1 MKSSIMN
8 ATLPAT
14 CRRDSS
20 RPLKSHFLRLKKC
33 IVLLLFLTALA
44 GSCERKPAT
53 NEVRDNLIRAM
64 AGKLEKDRPANAP
77 PFHFQIVDVAYFPI
91 GAWYRCE
98 FKVKLIRP
106 DGTDTTGMIKSK
118 ISKDYTEVVK

>member
-1 MKSSIMN
+1 MN
-8 ATLPAT
+8 
-14 CRRDSS
+14 RM
-20 RPLKSHFLRLKKC
+20 
-33 IVLLLFLTALA
+33 IVLLLFLTALI

-53 NEVRDNLIRAM
+53 TDVRDNLIKAM
-64 AGKLEKDRPANAP
+64 TSKLEKDRPANAP
-77 PFHFQIVDVAYFPI
+77 PFHFKIVDVAWFPI

-118 ISKDYTEVVK
+118 ISKDYTEVIK

>member
-1 MKSSIMN
+1 MK
-8 ATLPAT
+8 
-14 CRRDSS
+14 
-20 RPLKSHFLRLKKC
+20 KKV
-33 IVLLLFLTALA
+33 VLLLFLTALIV
-44 GSCERKPAT
+44 SCHRKPAT
-53 NEVRDNLIRAM
+53 NEVRDNLIKAM
-64 AGKLEKDRPANAP
+64 ANKLEKDRPADAP

-106 DGTDTTGMIKSK
+106 DGSDTTGTIKSK